1 MPLAQTLRFIILH
14 IFHFPPFFSDKQ
26 QQFSNTWHYL
36 HEVNLILKTVR
47 WGIEN
52 EIKTKDGATVNLH
65 CPIEMRLFKY
75 LQEINRENVFKMGGK
90 VEHLKNRKQGL
101 KPDPSRAS
109 CLNVYLQ

>member
-1 MPLAQTLRFIILH
+1 M
-14 IFHFPPFFSDKQ
+14 
-26 QQFSNTWHYL
+26 
-36 HEVNLILKTVR
+36 
-47 WGIEN
+47 
-52 EIKTKDGATVNLH
+52 NLH

-109 CLNVYLQ
+109 CLNAYLPQHLEIYADIPMLISR